1 MLSFK
6 KITMA
11 VALGAAFALSGPL
24 STTAMASSDGDAAK
38 GEKVFNKC
46 KACHSFKKNKFGPN
60 LAGVYGKP
68 AASVA
73 GYKYSKAM
81 KAANIT
87 WDEENL
93 DKFLKK
99 PKKFIKKTKMSFGGL
114 KKEKDRENV
123 IAYMKSK
130 M

>member
-6 KITMA
+6 KITLA
-11 VALGAAFALSGPL
+11 AIIGAAFALTGPL

-38 GEKVFNKC
+38 GAKVFKKC
-46 KACHSFKKNKFGPN
+46 AACHSFTKNKFGPN
-60 LAGVYGKP
+60 LAGIYGKP
-68 AASVA
+68 AASVK

-87 WDEENL
+87 WNDENL

-114 KKEKDRENV
+114 KKEKDRKNV